1 MCTGI
6 CHCKVRLAST
16 YHMLLAKIT
25 YSYRWP
31 LQAFSTDLQ
40 GSSGTQQPLVSLVK
54 ASDADM
60 RMVGNLWICLHMC
73 IAIEDLSREILPHTK
88 SANACHIQT
97 SIRPLLSM
105 CTLVTIVWSLPAAS
119 WALAI
124 IVCSARP
131 SMTCSVSA
139 WTADQQPASASVCI
153 PVLCILQLAFVLVQL
168 AAECS
173 MTSCSMINS

>member
-1 MCTGI
+1 
-6 CHCKVRLAST
+6 
-16 YHMLLAKIT
+16 MLLPLKVSQSWPGTVMLAVTALIFVVIPFKLHFQTLLRIW
-25 YSYRWP
+25 RWI
-31 LQAFSTDLQ
+31 Q
-40 GSSGTQQPLVSLVK
+40 
-54 ASDADM
+54 
-60 RMVGNLWICLHMC
+60 
-73 IAIEDLSREILPHTK
+73 HTT
-88 SANACHIQT
+88 SANARHIQT

-105 CTLVTIVWSLPAAS
+105 CTMVTIVWSLPAAS

-173 MTSCSMINS
+173 MTSCNMIKLTNTYLTYA